1 MDEEGQDPIP
11 EGFEHLPEGLGF
23 TDTLQPCFRRVSA
36 DTVTIGLR
44 VEKQH
49 CNLMGF
55 CHGGVLMTLADI
67 AAATAVSHARGE
79 IGGNPTLNLALDFI
93 ASAQL
98 GQWLESEVREV
109 SIKRRF
115 AFASGILRKRDG
127 IVARFNGTFYLP
139 EHQGMWKVESPAD
152 GILPGRGR

>member
-1 MDEEGQDPIP
+1 MDEQGMEPIP
-11 EGFEHLPEGLGF
+11 EGFEPLPGGLGF
-23 TDTLQPCFRRVSA
+23 TDKLQPCYRRIGA
-36 DTVTIGLR
+36 DAVTIGLR
-44 VEKQH
+44 VEQQH

-67 AAATAVSHARGE
+67 AAATAVSRARGE
-79 IGGNPTLNLALDFI
+79 IGGNPTVNLALDFI

-115 AFASGILRKRDG
+115 AFASGILRKQDG

-139 EHQGMWKVESPAD
+139 EHKGMWKREVPAD